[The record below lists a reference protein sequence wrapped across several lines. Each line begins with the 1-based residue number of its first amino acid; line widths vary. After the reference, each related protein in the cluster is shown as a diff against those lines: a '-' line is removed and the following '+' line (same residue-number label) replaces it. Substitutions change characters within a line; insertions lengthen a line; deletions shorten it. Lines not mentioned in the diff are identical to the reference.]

1 MEKKY
6 QIIYIW
12 SFIIISGVILL
23 LLYTPLGGDIHYAAY
38 REQNRYAVSPGVNY
52 ERQIGAMSGVNAGGN
67 GSYGYSA
74 APSPYNSETFRAIS
88 AGGISTSSSI
98 NAGQGGVSGGI
109 TTLSSR
115 TKTSGGGSGSGG
127 GIGIS
132 GVGGRKSTEV
142 SNTFASGGGIGGS
155 LVNTTGTNTGGVM
168 QRGTND
174 EGDPLDPGGDPG
186 GNPLPIGNEM
196 GILTLMAGL
205 FAIYKWLKK

>member
-38 REQNRYAVSPGVNY
+38 KEQNRYAVSPGVNY
-52 ERQIGAMSGVNAGGN
+52 ERQIGAMSGVNAGGD
-67 GSYGYSA
+67 GSYGYTA
-74 APSPYNSETFRAIS
+74 AASPYNSETFRAIS

-98 NAGQGGVSGGI
+98 NARQGGAGGGI
-109 TTLSSR
+109 STLSSR

>member
-52 ERQIGAMSGVNAGGN
+52 ERQIGAMSGVNAGNN

-74 APSPYNSETFRAIS
+74 APSPYNSESFRAIS
-88 AGGISTSSSI
+88 SGGISTSSSI
-98 NAGQGGVSGGI
+98 RSSSGGVGGGI

-115 TKTSGGGSGSGG
+115 TRTSGGGSGSGG
-127 GIGIS
+127 SMGI

-155 LVNTTGTNTGGVM
+155 IVNTTGTNTGGVM
-168 QRGTND
+168 QRGTTGED
-174 EGDPLDPGGDPG
+174 DPLDPGGDPG

-205 FAIYKWLKK
+205 FAIYKWFKK